1 MAKASGTAAVG
12 EGLRRGM
19 GHGCMCYVLETVDAT
34 LNALPGVRAAFG
46 SLPSTQAHGGLGHI
60 TTVSGLDLNCAVS
73 AGALA
78 G

>member
-34 LNALPGVRAAFG
+34 LNALPGCALLLAAC
-46 SLPSTQAHGGLGHI
+46 PARKR
-60 TTVSGLDLNCAVS
+60 TVAWVTSPRSVVWT
-73 AGALA
+73 
-78 G
+78 